1 MLTLTK
7 EKLMNVI
14 DISIPLQEGMIT
26 YPNNPPFSKKQ
37 RSTTHSILS
46 EITMGSHT
54 GTHYDFPSHANA
66 SNKASD
72 AFKLN
77 IFFQECQVLDLTDCD
92 AKIEV
97 EDLKKKIITKRV
109 VLMKT
114 KNSYTGFKTFYP
126 DYVYLSDTAA
136 EYLATLSLDIVGI
149 DFISVKGMVET
160 SNKAHTTLL
169 SKNILILEGIDLNSV
184 AEGTYFFS
192 GLPLKITDTD
202 GAPARVVI
210 IDNL

>member
-1 MLTLTK
+1 
-7 EKLMNVI
+7 MNVI

-37 RSTTHSILS
+37 QSTAHSIIS

-54 GTHYDFPSHANA
+54 GTHYDFPSHASA

-72 AFKLN
+72 AFKIN
-77 IFFQECQVLDLTDCD
+77 IFFQECQVLDLTECD
-92 AKIEV
+92 AKIEI
-97 EDLKKKIITKRV
+97 EDLKKKTITKRV

-114 KNSYTGFKTFYP
+114 KNSQRGFKAFYS
-126 DYVYLSDTAA
+126 DYVYLSDAAA
-136 EYLATLSLDIVGI
+136 EYLSSLSLDIVGI
-149 DFISVKGMVET
+149 DFVSIKGMAET
-160 SNKAHTTLL
+160 SNAAHTSIL
-169 SKNILILEGIDLNSV
+169 SKNILILEGIDLSS
-184 AEGTYFFS
+184 AEEGTYFFS

-202 GAPARVVI
+202 GAPTRVVI

>member
-1 MLTLTK
+1 
-7 EKLMNVI
+7 
-14 DISIPLQEGMIT
+14 
-26 YPNNPPFSKKQ
+26 
-37 RSTTHSILS
+37 
-46 EITMGSHT
+46 
-54 GTHYDFPSHANA
+54 
-66 SNKASD
+66 
-72 AFKLN
+72 
-77 IFFQECQVLDLTDCD
+77 
-92 AKIEV
+92 
-97 EDLKKKIITKRV
+97 
-109 VLMKT
+109 MKT